1 MNCRNWLLLGGLLP
15 FLQITPHADEGMW
28 LLNNPPRRL
37 LQEKYQFNLTD
48 PWLDHVMKS
57 CVRFNSGGSGSF
69 VSDDGLVIS
78 NHHVGAD
85 ALQKV
90 STREHDYLR
99 QGFHARTTQEEI
111 RCVDLELNVL
121 QSIEDVT
128 ARVNAS
134 VPPEL
139 SGEQALLK
147 RRQVIEQIQAE
158 SLKQTGLRS
167 DVVTL
172 YQGGAYHL
180 YRFKRYTDIRIVF
193 APEQQIA
200 FYGGDPDNFEFP
212 RYDLDICIF
221 RVYENGQP
229 VKPAHFLRWS
239 KSGAVENELTFVAG
253 HPGRTERLLT
263 TPELEYLRDVSSP
276 YALGRL
282 KRIETLL
289 LSWSARNPEN
299 ARRAKKDLFGAQ
311 NSRKA
316 LDGRHAGLVDP
327 ILMDRKLG
335 KEQAFKGKL
344 RGKPEF
350 EAALTAFETIA
361 KAQQQITPLMP
372 RYPLLETGHAFAGDC
387 FHFARVLLRSMEE
400 RTKPNG
406 DRLEEFADSKKTSLE
421 LDLFSERPIFED
433 YEILRLTD
441 SLTFAAE
448 QLGYVDPTI
457 QAILAGKSPRAR
469 ATELVKNTSVRDS
482 KFRRELYLG
491 GPENLH
497 KVKDP
502 MVELARVVDAE
513 ARVLRKKF
521 DALAETK
528 KQAHAAISSARFA
541 LEGTDSYPDATFTLR
556 LAFGPVAGY
565 VDEGN
570 PIPAFTTFA
579 GLFERGKLMN
589 YRTPFEIP
597 QSWMKRKS
605 RLNPATPFNF
615 VSTADIIG
623 GNSGSPVINRNGE
636 FVGIIFDGNIQSLI
650 LDIEYN
656 DEQARAVSVHSSA
669 ILEALTRVYDADEI
683 ARELVSGHRQ

>member
-1 MNCRNWLLLGGLLP
+1 
-15 FLQITPHADEGMW
+15 
-28 LLNNPPRRL
+28 
-37 LQEKYQFNLTD
+37 
-48 PWLDHVMKS
+48 
-57 CVRFNSGGSGSF
+57 
-69 VSDDGLVIS
+69 
-78 NHHVGAD
+78 
-85 ALQKV
+85 
-90 STREHDYLR
+90 
-99 QGFHARTTQEEI
+99 
-111 RCVDLELNVL
+111 
-121 QSIEDVT
+121 
-128 ARVNAS
+128 
-134 VPPEL
+134 
-139 SGEQALLK
+139 
-147 RRQVIEQIQAE
+147 
-158 SLKQTGLRS
+158 
-167 DVVTL
+167 
-172 YQGGAYHL
+172 
-180 YRFKRYTDIRIVF
+180 
-193 APEQQIA
+193 
-200 FYGGDPDNFEFP
+200 
-212 RYDLDICIF
+212 
-221 RVYENGQP
+221 
-229 VKPAHFLRWS
+229 
-239 KSGAVENELTFVAG
+239 
-253 HPGRTERLLT
+253 
-263 TPELEYLRDVSSP
+263 
-276 YALGRL
+276 
-282 KRIETLL
+282 
-289 LSWSARNPEN
+289 
-299 ARRAKKDLFGAQ
+299 
-311 NSRKA
+311 
-316 LDGRHAGLVDP
+316 
-327 ILMDRKLG
+327 MDRKLG

-387 FHFARVLLRSMEE
+387 FHFARVLLRSVEE

-457 QAILAGKSPRAR
+457 RAILAGKSPRAR
-469 ATELVKNTSVRDS
+469 ATELIKSTRVRDS

-491 GPENLH
+491 GPENLQ

-650 LDIEYN
+650 LAFEYN
-656 DEQARAVSVHSSA
+656 DQQARAVSVHSSA
-669 ILEALTRVYDADEI
+669 ILEALTRVYDAGEI
-683 ARELVSGHRQ
+683 ARELASGHRQ